1 MFWPSVNAVSFR
13 RGHTLQFTEVPTGR
27 LTLTLSEFLI
37 LDLTEIHS
45 KLLTK
50 VILQSETEEK
60 ETFTLNICIASYFK
74 NIFILNTKC
83 FLIIIFKNYCLK

>member
-1 MFWPSVNAVSFR
+1 MFWPSVNAVSFGW
-13 RGHTLQFTEVPTGR
+13 GHTLQFTEVPTGR

-60 ETFTLNICIASYFK
+60 ETFTLNVCISYFK
-74 NIFILNTKC
+74 NIFILYTKC
-83 FLIIIFKNYCLK
+83 FLIIIFKNYYLK